1 MERNDFLYE
10 NASEQTDLL
19 EKEADRLVKAFEK
32 IPYLKYI
39 CYSYYTII
47 KTYEYA
53 ITSCENEEQKLRLR
67 KKKTNFCQIMEDIF
81 IKHIED
87 NINQI
92 KDINQIEDYVINQI
106 EDYVNRI
113 EKGFDH
119 LLCKTNFYQ
128 IMQDIFINQIEDN
141 INQIEKGLDHLL
153 CKQLIMFE
161 FKNVMKVY
169 DKIINSCENE
179 EQKLELDNKKMDFCQ
194 RGINILKKKVEK
206 SFPDI
211 ISMKS
216 YNHIH
221 LRDVID
227 NYHRTIILMYDNVIN
242 SFQDERKKLQLG
254 MRKINCYKET
264 INYCIKIMKKMDLD
278 KKNRNLEMSIME
290 KWNCFCITQE
300 ECISAVSYQE
310 KLSCELFNQLY
321 EIKIFNKNVKD
332 HELEIFSDKLKMK
345 EILFNLRM
353 ADYTLE
359 VVNSEMKLY
368 NTTPNQYKNKYN
380 EVSKCYKTILDICQN
395 MPEKYYNESMK
406 YYNKGKEIQAFKSDK
421 KDMITDREKIC
432 KYMLAAWQYIKSVHC
447 LEKVGKL
454 NRIEGEIYEKIIEL
468 EKKKEPIINE
478 SIKRYLTHYEEDY
491 KKCKSNL
498 SKMSDIFI

>member
-1 MERNDFLYE
+1 MLYFFYMERNDFLYE

-81 IKHIED
+81 IKMIED
-87 NINQI
+87 SIKQI
-92 KDINQIEDYVINQI
+92 DIIQIEHQN
-106 EDYVNRI
+106 ETR
-113 EKGFDH
+113 KGDSFS
-119 LLCKTNFYQ
+119 Y
-128 IMQDIFINQIEDN
+128 
-141 INQIEKGLDHLL
+141 GG
-153 CKQLIMFE
+153 LIMREFE
-161 FKNVMKVY
+161 NVMKAY
-169 DKIINSCENE
+169 DKIMNSCENE
-179 EQKLELDNKKMDFCQ
+179 KQKLELDNKKMDFCQ
-194 RGINILKKKVEK
+194 RGINILKKKSEK
-206 SFPDI
+206 SFTDI
-211 ISMKS
+211 ISMES
-216 YNHIH
+216 YNYVH
-221 LRDVID
+221 LDHFIY
-227 NYHRTIILMYDNVIN
+227 NYHGTITFIYDNLMN
-242 SFQDERKKLQLG
+242 SFQDKRKKLQLG
-254 MRKINCYKET
+254 IRKINCYKET
-264 INYCIKIMKKMDLD
+264 INYCIKIIKKIDLDCIKIMKKMYLD
-278 KKNRNLEMSIME
+278 KKNRNLEMSII
-290 KWNCFCITQE
+290 KKYNIKKYDSFCITKE
-300 ECISAVSYQE
+300 ECILALSYHKE
-310 KLSCELFNQLY
+310 LSNEL
-321 EIKIFNKNVKD
+321 KILNENVKD

-432 KYMLAAWQYIKSVHC
+432 KYKLAAWQYIKSVHC

-468 EKKKEPIINE
+468 KNKGEPSINE
-478 SIKRYLTHYEEDY
+478 SIKQHHTYYEEDY
-491 KKCKSNL
+491 KKHKSNL
-498 SKMSDIFI
+498 SKMSNLSNHSFLQLSRMLKNIQNTHKK